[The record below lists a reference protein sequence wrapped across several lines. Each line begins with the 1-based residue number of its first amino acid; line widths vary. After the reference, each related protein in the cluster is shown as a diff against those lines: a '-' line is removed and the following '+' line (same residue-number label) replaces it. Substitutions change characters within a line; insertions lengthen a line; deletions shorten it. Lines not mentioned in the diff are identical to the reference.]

1 MGHLGKC
8 PLNPPKDPRKPYST
22 SMKANTSHML
32 PSPPQRGVLF
42 SDHELDRNSVVVIG
56 DIHGCAHALRDLLTQ
71 IVNTQCQI
79 VFVGDLMDR
88 GTDFGSVLTI
98 VKSLCTNPEKWG
110 VSSAICLMGNH
121 ERMMLNAHSGYDFS
135 LWLQNGG
142 RIEDLQRVS
151 DAKAWGWLN
160 GLPLYYEHSTRVEW
174 DGEAVKLLV
183 THGSVSPGVPL
194 AQQEEETLYWGR
206 KIQGF
211 STDHITVHGHTI
223 CAEGEPLQYETPTG
237 KVLRL
242 DTGSYATG
250 VVTGVAFRE
259 VV

>member
-1 MGHLGKC
+1 
-8 PLNPPKDPRKPYST
+8 
-22 SMKANTSHML
+22 MKANTSHML
-32 PSPPQRGVLF
+32 QPPPQRGVLF

-56 DIHGCAHALRDLLTQ
+56 DIHGCAQALRDLLAQ
-71 IVNTQCQI
+71 IINTQCQI

-88 GTDFGSVLTI
+88 GTNFGSVLTI
-98 VKSLCTNPEKWG
+98 VKSLCTNPKKWG

-121 ERMMLNAHSGYDFS
+121 ERMMLDAHSGYNFG

-142 RIEDLQRVS
+142 LIEDLQQVS
-151 DAKAWGWLN
+151 DANAWGWLN
-160 GLPLYYEHSTRVEW
+160 GLPLYYEHPTRVEW
-174 DGEAVKLLV
+174 DGETVKLLV

-223 CAEGEPLQYETPTG
+223 CKGAEPLQYVTSTG